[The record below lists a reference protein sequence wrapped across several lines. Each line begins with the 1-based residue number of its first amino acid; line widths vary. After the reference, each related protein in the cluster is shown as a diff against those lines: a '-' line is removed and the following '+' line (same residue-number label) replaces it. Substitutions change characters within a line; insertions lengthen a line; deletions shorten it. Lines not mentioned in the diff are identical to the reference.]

1 MKATRRSRKLLQYK
15 INAGRAVLI
24 LLGVALASF
33 GLKGFLLP
41 NHFIDGG
48 ITGISLL
55 TYQLTYEATGI
66 PVSVWLILF
75 NIPFIVLGAK
85 QIGRRFAISTSIAII
100 VLAATIFFIKF
111 PVITDDKLL
120 TAIFGGFFLGAGIGL
135 AIRGGCVIDGTEIL
149 AVYLNRRSILS
160 MGDIILL
167 INVVIFLL
175 AAFVLGIETALYSI
189 LTYLSAS
196 KTVDFIIQGIEEYTG
211 VTIVSSKSAQI
222 REAITKNLGRG
233 VTIYKGE
240 RGFESAQ
247 FKSKDIDIIFTV
259 VTRLEVSKLKQV
271 VDQIDHKAFIVMS
284 TISDT
289 KGGIIKPRPLH

>member
-1 MKATRRSRKLLQYK
+1 MKATRRSRRILQYK
-15 INAGRAVLI
+15 INAGRAGLI
-24 LLGVALASF
+24 LLGIALACF

-55 TYQLTYEATGI
+55 TFQLTKSSGI
-66 PVSVWLILF
+66 PVSVWLVLF

-85 QIGRRFAISTSIAII
+85 QIGKRFAVVTSIAIV
-100 VLAATIFFIKF
+100 VLAATIYFVEF

-167 INVVIFLL
+167 INVVIFML

-211 VTIVSSKSAQI
+211 VTIVSAKSAQI

-240 RGFESAQ
+240 RGFQSAQ

-259 VTRLEVSKLKQV
+259 VTRLEVSKLKQEV
-271 VDQIDHKAFIVMS
+271 AMIDHKAFIVMS

>member
-1 MKATRRSRKLLQYK
+1 MKATRRSRRILQYK
-15 INAGRAVLI
+15 INAGRAGLI
-24 LLGVALASF
+24 LLGIALACF

-55 TYQLTYEATGI
+55 TFQLTKSSGI
-66 PVSVWLILF
+66 PVSVWLVLF

-85 QIGRRFAISTSIAII
+85 QIGKRFAIVTSIAIV
-100 VLAATIFFIKF
+100 VLAATIYFVEF

-167 INVVIFLL
+167 INVVIFML

-211 VTIVSSKSAQI
+211 VTIVSAKSAQI

-240 RGFESAQ
+240 RGFQSAQ

-259 VTRLEVSKLKQV
+259 VTRLEVSKLKQEV
-271 VDQIDHKAFIVMS
+271 AMIDHKAFIVMS

>member
-1 MKATRRSRKLLQYK
+1 MKATRRSRRILQYK
-15 INAGRAVLI
+15 INAGRAGLI
-24 LLGVALASF
+24 LLGISLACF

-55 TYQLTYEATGI
+55 TFQLTKSSGI
-66 PVSVWLILF
+66 PVSVWLVLF
-75 NIPFIVLGAK
+75 NVPFIVLGAK
-85 QIGRRFAISTSIAII
+85 QIGKRFAIVTSVAIV
-100 VLAATIFFIKF
+100 VLAATIFFVEF

-167 INVVIFLL
+167 INVIIFLL
-175 AAFVLGIETALYSI
+175 AGFVLGIETALYSI

-211 VTIVSSKSAQI
+211 VTIVSAKSAQI

-240 RGFESAQ
+240 RGFQSAQ

-259 VTRLEVSKLKQV
+259 VTRLEVSKLKQEV
-271 VDQIDHKAFIVMS
+271 ALIDHKAFIVIS

>member
-1 MKATRRSRKLLQYK
+1 MKATRRSRRLLQIKVYL
-15 INAGRAVLI
+15 GRAVLI
-24 LLGVALASF
+24 LLGVGLASF

-55 TYQLTYEATGI
+55 TYQLTGI
-66 PVSVWLILF
+66 PVSIWIIVF
-75 NIPFIVLGAK
+75 NAPFIFMGAK
-85 QIGRRFAISTSIAII
+85 QISKNFAIKTTIAILI
-100 VLAATIFFIKF
+100 LAAVIYFIDF

-120 TAIFGGFFLGAGIGL
+120 ISIFGGFFLGSGIGL

-149 AVYLNRRSILS
+149 AVYINRKSILS

-167 INVVIFLL
+167 INVLIFIV
-175 AAFVLGIETALYSI
+175 AAFILNIETALYSI

-211 VTIVSSKSAQI
+211 VTIISSKSAQI
-222 REAITKNLGRG
+222 REAITKKLGRG

-240 RGFESAQ
+240 RGLANSR
-247 FKSKDIDIIFTV
+247 FKNKEIDIIFTV
-259 VTRLEVSKLKQV
+259 VTRLEVSKLKEEIEL
-271 VDQIDHKAFIVMS
+271 IDHKAFIVMS

-289 KGGIIKPRPLH
+289 KGGIIKQRPLH